1 MQSNRFQSKSI
12 AINSVTIK
20 SIAIDTHLQSILNC
34 NQIDLNCKCI
44 CWKMSIDCNQHWLQ
58 MILNAIS
65 LISTDFECKK
75 FDCSRYWLQ
84 LFWLQLGLLQP
95 SVIVNNCVLSSK
107 GKRKLKWMVTWNY
120 VFYVFF
126 SKSDISHF
134 VLHDKFD
141 ILDLSEI
148 I

>member
-34 NQIDLNCKCI
+34 NQINLNCKCI

-65 LISTDFECKK
+65 LISTDFECNK

-84 LFWLQLGLLQP
+84 LFLLLMGLLQP
-95 SVIVNNCVLSSK
+95 SVIVNNSVLNSK
-107 GKRKLKWMVTWNY
+107 GM
-120 VFYVFF
+120 FFF
-126 SKSDISHF
+126 SKSDWSHF